1 MNAQSLDI
9 DRVLAVT
16 PSGPARSDSSRISAF
31 PSSSQS
37 VVPAPQSPSTDTA
50 DITDAVKMKRVV
62 EELNQLFSNLH
73 TDLRFSIEKDLGVIV
88 VAVVDSRDG
97 KVLRQIPSEDALRI
111 ARNIEKNLSGLIAAV
126 A

>member
-1 MNAQSLDI
+1 
-9 DRVLAVT
+9 
-16 PSGPARSDSSRISAF
+16 
-31 PSSSQS
+31 
-37 VVPAPQSPSTDTA
+37 
-50 DITDAVKMKRVV
+50 MKRVV